1 MSYVNPKSAVSA
13 IRRNTIFLKDQKKKK
28 LFYIKKMM
36 LSKKKPNP
44 WTTPRKQLLSDLCLP
59 DCLLSVT

>member
-13 IRRNTIFLKDQKKKK
+13 IRRSTIFLKDQKKKK

-44 WTTPRKQLLSDLCLP
+44 
-59 DCLLSVT
+59 